1 MSNRFIIAGV
11 HTGIGKTIVS
21 AVICQATGCHYW
33 KPVQAGFEEGTD
45 SNFIRSVVTHPNT
58 IVHPERFLLNTPMS
72 PHEAAR
78 IDGLQI
84 QPEDFSMPQTDA
96 PLLIETAGGLM
107 SPLASGFLNI
117 DLIRQLQ
124 LPVLF
129 VTMDYLGSINH
140 TLLSLAALN
149 AAGIPVR
156 GLIFSGSET
165 ASSREFIRQHT
176 ALPELFSIPLLPELS
191 SAYIQQA
198 AQAVPKNLF
207 QHE

>member
-1 MSNRFIIAGV
+1 MKNRYIIAGV
-11 HTGIGKTIVS
+11 HTGIGKTIAS

-45 SNFIRSVVTHPNT
+45 SNFIRSVVTHPQT
-58 IVHPERFLLNTPMS
+58 IVHPERYLLNTPMS

-84 QPEDFSMPQTDA
+84 GPEDFQIPETDA

-117 DLIRQLQ
+117 HLIQQLN

-140 TLLSLAALN
+140 TLLSIAALQS
-149 AAGIPVR
+149 AGIPVR
-156 GLIFSGSET
+156 GLIFSGTET
-165 ASSREFIRQHT
+165 PSSRDFIRQHT
-176 ALPELFSIPLLPELS
+176 GLPELFSIPMLPELT
-191 SAYIQQA
+191 ALNIQQA
-198 AQAVPKNLF
+198 GRFVPQNLF
-207 QHE
+207 SHE